1 MPGQLVDNPAALEFM
16 DQVLA
21 VVSREEL
28 AEIAEAVQIKSRAMR
43 AVVGDEPARLDSAA
57 LRELLSWVFCAR
69 RHVDKVLAVVSP
81 EELAAGIDN
90 LLNGPDLLADRFN
103 AFQEMLAALP
113 DVAADL
119 PGELLHFLDP
129 DRYWLWTRW
138 IWDPVPDTGALRL
151 VLSED
156 IDLEAPTAGETYVGM
171 GSAMAMLEENGKAA
185 GFTSMGR
192 GLFGTDVFLA
202 AVYGTYMYTI
212 LQMRMSQEFTKVMPP
227 LPGLVRRLLG
237 VHVTPARRS

>member
-1 MPGQLVDNPAALEFM
+1 MSEQVVDNPAALEFL

-28 AEIAEAVQIKSRAMR
+28 AEIAGDVQEKSAAMR
-43 AVVGDEPARLDSAA
+43 ALVGDDPARLDHAA
-57 LRELLSWVFCAR
+57 LRELLGWIFCTR

-81 EELAAGIDN
+81 EELAVGID
-90 LLNGPDLLADRFN
+90 DLLHGSDLLPERFD
-103 AFQEMLAALP
+103 AFQRMLAGLP
-113 DVAADL
+113 HVAADL

-138 IWDPVPDTGALRL
+138 VWDPVPDTGALRL

-156 IDLEAPTAGETYVGM
+156 IDLEAPTAGETYVAIGA
-171 GSAMAMLEENGKAA
+171 AMAMLEENGKAA

-202 AVYGTYMYTI
+202 SVYATYMFTV

-227 LPGLVRRLLG
+227 LPDLVRRLLG
-237 VHVTPARRS
+237 VHITPARRS

>member
-1 MPGQLVDNPAALEFM
+1 MPGQVVDNPAALEFL

-28 AEIAEAVQIKSRAMR
+28 AEIAGDVQAKSQAMR
-43 AVVGDEPARLDSAA
+43 ALVGDEPARLDTAA
-57 LRELLSWVFCAR
+57 LRELMGWIFCTR
-69 RHVDKVLAVVSP
+69 RHADQVLAVVSP

-90 LLNGPDLLADRFN
+90 LLNGSEPLSDRFN
-103 AFQEMLAALP
+103 AFQELLAALP

-138 IWDPVPDTGALRL
+138 VWDPVPDTGALRL
-151 VLSED
+151 VMSED
-156 IDLEAPTAGETYVGM
+156 IDLEAPSAGETYVAI

-202 AVYGTYMYTI
+202 AVYATYMYTI